1 MELPA
6 ECIFNG
12 GPDLEALDSF
22 LYRYLAL
29 LLGLG
34 SGSPDLGL
42 LLEYSQRMAQM
53 AVPDVW
59 SQNSFLEEYAQKMDL
74 DLSLVLGKLLREN
87 PSVPLNP
94 AIFGHSAAM
103 TRMPPLVF
111 PLFPVSQRENEITI
125 VSGVPGLNRLLQ
137 MRDFRC
143 LNEFWGVERVNAV
156 WAEPGHLR
164 EAIGRA
170 NPQISCTRD
179 PIASVRDISNGGV
192 PWIALD
198 SIPPSD
204 KINQWFS
211 PALQRKYGAIP
222 VYAGKR
228 ILTLA
233 VARLLDPRLKAE
245 IEGALRHRYTIQQV
259 LAEEAALKRFVTA
272 SESRAINTSGIVQA
286 MLSVE
291 RAGRVS
297 ENLEV
302 IQADKLQQSSG
313 RNREDEQAVIK
324 FVHSILYKAVD
335 MGASDIMFQEYPHRL
350 RVRYKLDGD
359 WFDEIGDFP
368 GHISKQV
375 ISRIK
380 VISGLEIQY
389 VRLPQDGSFPI
400 KIGDQRYD
408 FRVNTSYHAQGE
420 QAVLRLQRDHRSIRA
435 LAELGMPSQYAQA
448 IGEMMNGDNGL
459 LILCGPTG
467 SGKTT
472 TIYSILK
479 SLDAVKNNILTAE
492 SPIEIFIENISQTQ
506 IDEDGPYDYAMW
518 ARGILRQAPD
528 IVMMG
533 EIRDEESV
541 DALMRLSS
549 SGHRAISTLHTNSVC
564 EVPNRFFMFKAQ
576 PFMVAD
582 ALKLAVSQRLVKKV
596 CPRCYVAEP
605 VPAKARLHALGID
618 PEWLSGISALRRG
631 RRCDFCRNT
640 GVSGRKPIFEM
651 LVVDD
656 EVKVAIQERAPATHL
671 KRLMAEKGENTLF
684 EKAVREAG
692 AGVISLEEACK
703 FKDQPGHLAG
713 R

>member
-1 MELPA
+1 MGLSA
-6 ECIFNG
+6 NNMRNG
-12 GPDLEALDSF
+12 GCDLTAVDSVLYRHLVQLLGLKRSPDLS
-22 LYRYLAL
+22 L
-29 LLGLG
+29 LLGHR
-34 SGSPDLGL
+34 
-42 LLEYSQRMAQM
+42 QKMAKL
-53 AVPDVW
+53 AVRDVW
-59 SQNSFLEEYAQKMDL
+59 SQNSFLEDYAQKLDL
-74 DLSLVLGKLLREN
+74 DLHVVFGKLLREN
-87 PSVPLNP
+87 PSTPLNP
-94 AIFGHSAAM
+94 AIFGVSPVV
-103 TRMPPLVF
+103 TSMPPILF
-111 PLFPVSQRENEITI
+111 PLYPISQRDNEITI
-125 VSGVPGLNRLLQ
+125 VSEVPGLNRLLPGD
-137 MRDFRC
+137 DFRC
-143 LNEFWGVERVNAV
+143 LNEFWGVEHLNAV
-156 WAEPGHLR
+156 WAEPAHLR
-164 EAIGRA
+164 EAIRLAGTHVTFAQNSETSLR
-170 NPQISCTRD
+170 NVC
-179 PIASVRDISNGGV
+179 NGGV

-198 SIPPSD
+198 SISPSD

-245 IEGALRHRYTIQQV
+245 IEGALRHRFAIQQV
-259 LAEEAALKRFVTA
+259 LADEAALKRFITA

-291 RAGRVS
+291 RAGRGA

-302 IQADKLQQSSG
+302 IQADKLHQSS
-313 RNREDEQAVIK
+313 RHSREDEQAVIK

-335 MGASDIMFQEYPHRL
+335 MSASDIMFQEYPHRL

-359 WFDEIGDFP
+359 WFDENGDFP

-389 VRLPQDGSFPI
+389 VRVPQDGSFPI

-420 QAVLRLQRDHRSIRA
+420 QAVLRLQRDHRSINA
-435 LAELGMPSQYAQA
+435 LDRLGMPDRYVLA
-448 IGEMMNGDNGL
+448 IEEMMNGDNGL

-506 IDEDGPYDYAMW
+506 IDENGPYDYATW

-564 EVPNRFFMFKAQ
+564 EVPNRFLMFKAQ
-576 PFMVAD
+576 PFMIAD
-582 ALKLAVSQRLVKKV
+582 ALKMAISQRLVKKI
-596 CPRCYVAEP
+596 CPRCYVEEP
-605 VPAKARLHALGID
+605 VPTRARLSALGID
-618 PEWLSGISALRRG
+618 PGWLEGISTLRRG
-631 RRCDFCRNT
+631 GRCDFCRNT

-656 EVKVAIQERAPATHL
+656 EIKVAVQERAPAAYL
-671 KRLMAEKGENTLF
+671 KRLMADKGESTIF

-703 FKDQPGHLAG
+703 FRDQLANWS